1 MIEWKAPAEC
11 PSESDMLSRVERS
24 LGDAD
29 RAQAN
34 LSAAA
39 RVTRTSGGYRAAVRI
54 QTRAGSGE
62 RSLENANCEILAD
75 SVALVIALSASDSTP
90 STDRGL
96 TLALS
101 AHASALS
108 GPLPSFGFGAGGALA
123 VEGLWALRFEL
134 SGSYYAA
141 QSLTYEQTNVGA
153 RFQLLRF
160 GARVCRLWGVG
171 PFDFAPC
178 LGAQIYRI
186 AGDGFGGMK
195 RDNGTAY
202 LWGPALGVFTRL
214 RLFSV
219 FAVVLAADATALTSR
234 RRFIYSDLGPLHK
247 PAALAF
253 QLFIA
258 PEVQF

>member
-1 MIEWKAPAEC
+1 MLEWKAPAEC
-11 PSESDMLSRVERS
+11 PSESDMVSRVERS
-24 LGDAD
+24 LGDDA
-29 RAQAN
+29 AQAN

-39 RVTRTSGGYRAAVRI
+39 QVTRTSRGYRAAVRI

-62 RSLENANCEILAD
+62 RSLENSNCEILAD
-75 SVALVIALSASDSTP
+75 SVALVIALSASDSTRSP
-90 STDRGL
+90 DRGL

-101 AHASALS
+101 AHASAVS
-108 GPLPSFGFGAGGALA
+108 GPLPALGLGAGGALA
-123 VEGLWALRFEL
+123 LEGLWALRLEL
-134 SGSYYAA
+134 SGSYYAE
-141 QSLTYEQTNVGA
+141 QSLTYEQTTVGA

-160 GARVCRLWGVG
+160 GARACRLWSVG

-178 LGAQIYRI
+178 VGAQLYRI
-186 AGDGFGGMK
+186 AGTGFGGMK
-195 RDNGTAY
+195 YDSGTAY

-214 RLFSV
+214 RVFSI
-219 FAVVLAADATALTSR
+219 FAVVFAADATVLTSR
-234 RRFIYSDLGPLHK
+234 RRFVYSDLDVLHR